1 MSAQESRILAIIG
14 QGYVGLPLAMAA
26 VNAGW
31 TVIGVDSF
39 ADKVERIN
47 NGSSPVEDISDAQ
60 LQDALTKG
68 FYRATCDFTSVSQAS
83 VITICVPT
91 PLHEMREP
99 DLTMLRDAT
108 SGIAPFVSNET
119 LIVSEST
126 SYPGTIRNYIKPA
139 IEKYSKAKIAHEYAI
154 SPERVDPGR
163 VEWNQKNTPRLFA
176 GLTPEATR
184 RTREFYAT
192 FCDNLVEVSSPEVA
206 EAAKLFENTF
216 RQVNIALV
224 NELAQIS
231 HALGI
236 DVRETLDAANTK
248 PYGFMKFSPS
258 AGVGGHCIPVDPSY
272 LAHLALENGVRATF
286 IERANEVNL
295 EMPQYIA
302 KRVAE
307 DNGGSLKGKKVLVVG
322 VAYKPNVADTRE
334 TPAEHLIEALNAMGA
349 HVTWSDS
356 VVRSWQ
362 GKESAPL
369 AGADMAIVVTKH
381 DEVSEAAIMQAA
393 PYVFDTT
400 GKVKKAVQL

>member
-1 MSAQESRILAIIG
+1 MKVAIIG
-14 QGYVGLPLAMAA
+14 QGYVGLTLSVFAA
-26 VNAGW
+26 KAND
-31 TVIGVDSF
+31 VIGYDRNSSLVENLNSGKSHIEGVDGEILKKLIAQGKFKATSSS
-39 ADKVERIN
+39 ADIA
-47 NGSSPVEDISDAQ
+47 GSNIVLIA
-60 LQDALTKG
+60 
-68 FYRATCDFTSVSQAS
+68 
-83 VITICVPT
+83 VPT
-91 PLHEMREP
+91 PLDSNRKP
-99 DLTMLRDAT
+99 DLSYIDSACKVIGENLDSPA
-108 SGIAPFVSNET
+108 
-119 LIVSEST
+119 LIINEST
-126 SYPGTIRNYIKPA
+126 SYPGTIRNYIKPT
-139 IEKYSKAKIAHEYAI
+139 IEKYSKVKHAHEYAI

-176 GLTPEATR
+176 GITSEATR

-248 PYGFMKFSPS
+248 PYGFMKFTPS

-295 EMPQYIA
+295 EMPTYIA
-302 KRVAE
+302 KRVAS

-334 TPAEHLIEALNAMGA
+334 TPAEHLIEALNDMGA
-349 HVTWSDS
+349 VVTWSDEVVGSWKGQSSS
-356 VVRSWQ
+356 VLS
-362 GKESAPL
+362 
-369 AGADMAIVVTKH
+369 GADIAIVVTKH
-381 DEVSEAAIMQAA
+381 EVVSSEAILKAA

-400 GKVKKAVQL
+400 GAVRGAVQL